1 MAIGRPV
8 SLTNNVASKTISVTA
23 TADQTLFTV
32 TGGYRINQLAVFRN
46 GVRLVDGSDYTAR
59 DGSTVTLLSAANLN
73 DTLEFQI
80 FDDFRVADAIQAN
93 AGNQSINGSLSATGG
108 FNVGIQSGGTD
119 IATGVITAIN
129 FLGVGNTFLYDS
141 STKIV
146 DISLAGAGA
155 GGTWATYDSETG
167 ITTTK
172 KVRVANDFSVT
183 GVSTFAGAIDADGSL
198 DVDGHTELDNLN
210 VAGFSTF
217 NSAIRVG
224 TAITIDPT
232 SGIISAF
239 QFKGNLDGNITGSVT
254 GVATGADNLVGT
266 PDITINNLTGVAATF
281 SGAVT
286 IGGVLT
292 YEDVT
297 SVDSVGIVTAQ
308 SGVELGASG
317 VGGTFSA
324 AGYGSLEGGLNV
336 SGVVTATSFVG
347 SGANLTG
354 IEAASFLFNTGVSSS
369 VTLAATGI
377 GTTALTLPS
386 TSGKQYIVHS
396 ILASNVAT
404 GNTEVNFVGAF
415 DFNGGQRSY
424 FAKQIPIPTGMS
436 VEMLKQ
442 PQVLNPSDV
451 IMVRS
456 TDFNRN
462 GTDDI
467 IDVFISYEEKTST
480 DLVGVGLGTVGIANT
495 SAIGIF
501 TSTSN
506 PSVIQSIRLANVTDA
521 GGKIANVIV
530 SGGSTDRFLVENLVV
545 PKYASIEVL
554 DNLKRIET
562 NQIIKI
568 QIDEAS
574 TIDVQLSAK
583 KITS

>member
-8 SLTNNVASKTISVTA
+8 SLTSNVASKSISVTA
-23 TADQTLFTV
+23 TASQTLFTV
-32 TGGYRINQLAVFRN
+32 TGGYRINQLTVFRN
-46 GVRLVDGSDYTAR
+46 GLRLVDGTEYTAR
-59 DGSTVTLLSAANLN
+59 DGSTVTLVSAASAGDVLQ
-73 DTLEFQI
+73 FQI
-80 FDDFRVADAIQAN
+80 FDDFRVANAIQAD
-93 AGNQSINGSLSATGG
+93 AGDQSINGSLSATGG

-129 FLGVGNTFLYDS
+129 FLGVGNTFVYDS

-183 GVSTFAGAIDADGSL
+183 GVSTFTGAIDANGNL
-198 DVDGHTELDNLN
+198 D

-232 SGIISAF
+232 SGIITAT

-254 GVATGADNLVGT
+254 GVATGADNLVGS

-286 IGGVLT
+286 VGGVLT
-292 YEDVT
+292 YDDVT
-297 SVDSVGIVTAQ
+297 NVDSIGLVTAR
-308 SGVELGASG
+308 SGIKIGPTAG
-317 VGGTFSA
+317 VGGTFTSDGSYIT
-324 AGYGSLEGGLNV
+324 AGIITASNV
-336 SGVVTATSFVG
+336 SASSSVTATTFYG

-396 ILASNVAT
+396 ILASNVST

-480 DLVGVGLGTVGIANT
+480 DLVGVGLGTVGIADT